1 MLETDDYCCDQLPY
15 VESGGRLLGDQVELL
30 FGVGLLV
37 GLSEILVPVAE
48 QLLPLNHF
56 SLFCFFAKNH

>member
-1 MLETDDYCCDQLPY
+1 MLESDDYCCDQLSY

-37 GLSEILVPVAE
+37 RFPEILVPVAE
-48 QLLPLNHF
+48 QFLPLIHF
-56 SLFCFFAKNH
+56 SLFCFLA